1 MPYFS
6 SSVSFWGKHQS
17 AVTPANIIKTRYFF
31 QLLHFQSKLK
41 QVKIYKNR
49 FRDLASKL

>member
-1 MPYFS
+1 MTCFS
-6 SSVSFWGKHQS
+6 SSVSLWGKHQP
-17 AVTPANIIKTRYFF
+17 AVTPANIIKIKRFF

-41 QVKIYKNR
+41 PVKIYKNR